1 MRQSS
6 LEILEKDKELE
17 ELEEIL
23 NNTGNNEDLIDDIEE
38 TTPIS
43 NAADDQDAY
52 YFEIQDA

>member
-43 NAADDQDAY
+43 NAVDDQDAY
-52 YFEIQDA
+52 

>member
-52 YFEIQDA
+52 

>member
-38 TTPIS
+38 TAPIS

-52 YFEIQDA
+52 